1 MSDAWIPYP
10 PAKPPEQMQPIALA
24 YLGDAI
30 YEVYI
35 RQYVLSKLNHRPNH
49 VHKLTT
55 KYVSAKAQAKLL
67 HEWTP
72 LLTEEELEVVRR
84 GRNAKSGSAPRNAD
98 VIEYRQSTA
107 FECLIGY
114 LYYKGR
120 TERLTELL
128 GQAVR
133 HTEGV

>member
-1 MSDAWIPYP
+1 MEGAWIAYP

-35 RQYVLSKLNHRPNH
+35 RQYVLSKLNHRPDH

-67 HEWTP
+67 NDLLP
-72 LLTEEELEVVRR
+72 ILTEEEREVVKR
-84 GRNAKSGSAPRNAD
+84 GRNAKSGSAPKNAD
-98 VIEYRQSTA
+98 VLEYRQSTA
-107 FECLIGY
+107 FECMIGY

-120 TERLTELL
+120 TDRLSELL
-128 GQAVR
+128 SLIIRQ
-133 HTEGV
+133 TEGL